1 MAATTCNSRQP
12 IRGQRLVSGDRELVM
27 SLNSLSGCTGA
38 SDGIPVA
45 TRTGG
50 RKFSAVHATLEFD
63 VVSRGRLPLLCCLIA
78 FILTFFVT
86 RTIVRY
92 IRAHADSDAP
102 RKWWQPRNIGHG
114 TLHIH
119 HVVIGVILVMV
130 SGLTM
135 VTLAV
140 DGGVPEF
147 TVASI
152 FFGIGSALVLDEFAL
167 ILHLQDVYW
176 AEDGRTSV
184 DAVFAAVAVAGLLIL
199 GFNPLSFF
207 DIGIWRDDHSIVAR
221 TTVVIAAI
229 LTLALAVVVLL
240 KGKVW
245 TGLVGMFITPL
256 LLIGAIR
263 LSRPH
268 APWARW
274 RYSTRPRRMQRA
286 LERERYMRR
295 PVVQAKLWL
304 QDAIAGMP
312 HFPDEKAVDE
322 QLDREIHAA
331 PAPTHRL
338 TRDAEMAV

>member
-1 MAATTCNSRQP
+1 MHF
-12 IRGQRLVSGDRELVM
+12 VV
-27 SLNSLSGCTGA
+27 
-38 SDGIPVA
+38 VA
-45 TRTGG
+45 PG
-50 RKFSAVHATLEFD
+50 RV
-63 VVSRGRLPLLCCLIA
+63 PLMWCLIA
-78 FILTFFVT
+78 FIVTFFVT

-92 IRAHADSDAP
+92 IRRNAGSDKP
-102 RKWWQPRNIGHG
+102 HKWWQPRNISAGSG
-114 TLHIH
+114 LHIH

-130 SGLTM
+130 SGITM

-147 TVASI
+147 TAAAI
-152 FFGIGSALVLDEFAL
+152 FFGIGAALVLDEFAL
-167 ILHLQDVYW
+167 ILHLEDVYW

-184 DAVFAAVAVAGLLIL
+184 DAVFAAVAVAGLLIM
-199 GFNPLSFF
+199 GFNPLAFF
-207 DIGIWRDDHSIVAR
+207 DVGIWRDDHSFAARASVVAM
-221 TTVVIAAI
+221 ALA
-229 LTLALAVVVLL
+229 TLALAVIVLL

-274 RYSTRPRRMQRA
+274 RYHDRPRKMHRA

-304 QDAIAGMP
+304 QDVVAGEP
-312 HFPDEKAVDE
+312 RFPADDAVDAE
-322 QLDREIHAA
+322 LDREIHAA
-331 PAPTHRL
+331 PAPAR
-338 TRDAEMAV
+338 RVDADPVRRADADPETTAGAAR

>member
-1 MAATTCNSRQP
+1 MVPRTLLTDIDVEAAHIN
-12 IRGQRLVSGDRELVM
+12 VVH
-27 SLNSLSGCTGA
+27 LNVVA
-38 SDGIPVA
+38 DGRV
-45 TRTGG
+45 
-50 RKFSAVHATLEFD
+50 
-63 VVSRGRLPLLCCLIA
+63 PLLWCLIA

-92 IRAHADSDAP
+92 IRKNADNDAP

-114 TLHIH
+114 GTHIH
-119 HVVIGVILVMV
+119 HAVFGVILVLL
-130 SGLTM
+130 SGVTM

-147 TVASI
+147 TAAAI
-152 FFGIGSALVLDEFAL
+152 AFGIGAALVLDEYAL

-176 AEDGRTSV
+176 AEDGRSSV
-184 DAVFAAVAVAGLLIL
+184 DAVFAAIAVSGLLVL
-199 GFNPLSFF
+199 GFNPLAFF
-207 DIGIWRDDHSIVAR
+207 DIGIWRDDHSFVAR
-221 TTVVIAAI
+221 ATVVLMAL
-229 LTLALAVVVLL
+229 LTLALAVIVLF

-256 LLIGAIR
+256 LVIGAIR

-274 RYSTRPRRMQRA
+274 RYHDRPRKMHRA

-304 QDAIAGMP
+304 QDLIAGEP
-312 HFPDEKAVDE
+312 HFPDDDAVDA
-322 QLDREIHAA
+322 QLDLEIHAA
-331 PAPTHRL
+331 PAPPGRS
-338 TRDAEMAV
+338 DEDSQIPAETTG

>member
-1 MAATTCNSRQP
+1 M
-12 IRGQRLVSGDRELVM
+12 
-27 SLNSLSGCTGA
+27 
-38 SDGIPVA
+38 
-45 TRTGG
+45 
-50 RKFSAVHATLEFD
+50 
-63 VVSRGRLPLLCCLIA
+63 LCCLIA
-78 FILTFFVT
+78 FLLTFLVT

-119 HVVIGVILVMV
+119 HVVIGVVLVMM
-130 SGLTM
+130 SGVTM

-140 DGGVPEF
+140 SGGVVEF
-147 TVASI
+147 TVAAT
-152 FFGIGSALVLDEFAL
+152 FFGMGAALVLDEFAL
-167 ILHLQDVYW
+167 ILHLEDVYW

-207 DIGIWRDDHSIVAR
+207 DIGIWREDHSLLIRASVVA
-221 TTVVIAAI
+221 TAL

-256 LLIGAIR
+256 LVVGAIR

-274 RYSTRPRRMQRA
+274 RYTSRPRRMHRA
-286 LERERYMRR
+286 LERERRLRR

-304 QDAIAGMP
+304 QHVVAGEP
-312 HFPDEKAVDE
+312 HFPEDSEVDQ

-331 PAPTHRL
+331 PAPT
-338 TRDAEMAV
+338 AA

>member
-1 MAATTCNSRQP
+1 MHPTLDLDVDFS
-12 IRGQRLVSGDRELVM
+12 
-27 SLNSLSGCTGA
+27 
-38 SDGIPVA
+38 IPH
-45 TRTGG
+45 
-50 RKFSAVHATLEFD
+50 S
-63 VVSRGRLPLLCCLIA
+63 RLPLVCCLVA

-92 IRAHADSDAP
+92 IRSHAGSDAP
-102 RKWWQPRNIGHG
+102 RKWWQPRNIAGSG
-114 TLHIH
+114 GMHIH
-119 HVVIGVILVMV
+119 HVVIGVVLVMV
-130 SGLTM
+130 SGVTM

-147 TVASI
+147 TAASI
-152 FFGIGSALVLDEFAL
+152 LFGVGAALVLDEFAL
-167 ILHLQDVYW
+167 ILHLSDVYW

-184 DAVFAAVAVAGLLIL
+184 DAVFVAVAVAGLLIL
-199 GFNPLSFF
+199 GFSPLSFF
-207 DIGIWRDDHSIVAR
+207 DIDIWRSDQSVAAR
-221 TTVVIAAI
+221 ALVVVAAL
-229 LTLALAVVVLL
+229 LTLVLAVIVLL

-256 LLIGAIR
+256 LFIGAIR

-274 RYSTRPRRMQRA
+274 RYTHRPRKMHRA
-286 LERERYMRR
+286 LERERWLRR

-312 HFPDEKAVDE
+312 KFPDDAKVDE

-331 PAPTHRL
+331 PAPPD
-338 TRDAEMAV
+338 RDPVRQEVT

>member
-1 MAATTCNSRQP
+1 M
-12 IRGQRLVSGDRELVM
+12 
-27 SLNSLSGCTGA
+27 
-38 SDGIPVA
+38 
-45 TRTGG
+45 
-50 RKFSAVHATLEFD
+50 HATFELDFITRD
-63 VVSRGRLPLLCCLIA
+63 RLPLVSCLVA

-92 IRAHADSDAP
+92 IRRHADSDAP
-102 RKWWQPRNIGHG
+102 RKWWQPRNISVSGG
-114 TLHIH
+114 SGGLHIH
-119 HVVIGVILVMV
+119 HVVIGVVLVMV
-130 SGLTM
+130 SGVTM

-140 DGGVPEF
+140 SGGIAEF

-152 FFGIGSALVLDEFAL
+152 FFGIGAALVLDEFAL
-167 ILHLQDVYW
+167 ILHLSDVYW

-207 DIGIWRDDHSIVAR
+207 DVGIWRDDHTLAAR
-221 TTVVIAAI
+221 TSVIVIAV
-229 LTLALAVVVLL
+229 LTLMLAVIVLL

-256 LLIGAIR
+256 LFVGAIR

-274 RYSTRPRRMQRA
+274 RYTTRPRKMHRA
-286 LERERYMRR
+286 VERERWLRR

-312 HFPDEKAVDE
+312 KFPDDATVDE

-331 PAPTHRL
+331 PAPPDRAARHWE
-338 TRDAEMAV
+338 AAV